1 MDRATH
7 FLCWLCPVIYGTGR
21 YSIKGIG
28 RSTGWIYNVTDPKS
42 KYYGVHFT
50 YGQRPNNFPEKAFKN
65 QEENMK
71 KIIKAEIIS
80 AIKSI

>member
-1 MDRATH
+1 M
-7 FLCWLCPVIYGTGR
+7 IYGTGR

-42 KYYGVHFT
+42 KYYNGGKPVFT
-50 YGQRPNNFPEKAFKN
+50 YGQRPNNFPEKAFNN